1 MANLIRQR
9 KAHLSGLGGF
19 PHERLHQE
27 RDWHPWQFAILIYQQ
42 ISNQYTDH
50 LTRISGRLRSAPLMN
65 LCVAT
70 AIKIIDCDP
79 HGFGRTDQYMFDLL
93 PSWLPLAR

>member
-27 RDWHPWQFAILIYQQ
+27 KTLSIL
-42 ISNQYTDH
+42 
-50 LTRISGRLRSAPLMN
+50 LTLQHVES
-65 LCVAT
+65 
-70 AIKIIDCDP
+70 
-79 HGFGRTDQYMFDLL
+79 DL
-93 PSWLPLAR
+93 